1 MSDPRGR
8 LLIVDDDPDVLE
20 VLATHF
26 SPRYEVMTAQ
36 HGPDALMIASYLRPD
51 AVLVDIFMPGW
62 DGVQVLRAI
71 RAMDDSVPVVML
83 SNANERVARDTLMIG
98 AFDHVPK
105 PFEVARMDRVVVAAI
120 AAGAGRAWS
129 AFDMQPTAPRTPTL
143 TRAQVVTLLRT
154 GRREPKSKE
163 RLVSIAS

>member
-1 MSDPRGR
+1 MSDSLGR

-26 SPRYEVMTAQ
+26 SPRYKVLTAQ
-36 HGPDALMIASYLRPD
+36 HGPDALMIASYQRPD
-51 AVLVDIFMPGW
+51 AVLVDVFMPGW

-71 RAMDDSVPVVML
+71 RAMDGSVPVVML
-83 SNANERVARDTLMIG
+83 SNANERVARDTKMMG
-98 AFDHVPK
+98 AFDCIPK
-105 PFEVARMDRVVVAAI
+105 PFEVATVDRVVVAAI

-129 AFDMQPTAPRTPTL
+129 AFDMQPTAPQTPTL

-154 GRREPKSKE
+154 GRRE
-163 RLVSIAS
+163 RTDRQHLIHAAS

>member
-1 MSDPRGR
+1 MSDLLGR
-8 LLIVDDDPDVLE
+8 LLIVDDEPDVLE

-26 SPRYEVMTAQ
+26 SGRYEVMTAQ
-36 HGPDALMIASYLRPD
+36 QGPDALMIASYLRPD

-71 RAMDDSVPVVML
+71 RAMDGSVPVVML
-83 SNANERVARDTLMIG
+83 SNANERVSRDTLMMG

-105 PFEVARMDRVVVAAI
+105 PFDITVLDRVVVAAI

-129 AFDMQPTAPRTPTL
+129 AFDVQPTAPRTPTL

-154 GRREPKSKE
+154 GRRERKD
-163 RLVSIAS
+163 RQHLIHAAS